1 MSKTKNQKV
10 IQIVSLIF
18 GIWFLVLPSLFA
30 ADVYLNL
37 QAYGGT
43 GKPLGVG
50 VAPFIAVSGGDTPR
64 LAETLRSVVREDLLF
79 TRLFS
84 VVEGGPSPSEKVD
97 TMTWNGVGAQVLVSG
112 EVRAEGDN
120 IRLECKIY
128 DVATGK
134 VLYAKEGTGPRSGL
148 RRIAHLMSD
157 DLTYQLSGQPG
168 VAHTRIVFVNH
179 RAKVKDLYVM
189 DYDGH
194 NTRQLT
200 NHRSITLL
208 PKISPDGKTVV
219 YNSYKAG
226 NPDAFTIDFQG
237 GASRD
242 FSVRQGLNTAPNW
255 SPDGQNVVLT
265 LSRGGDPDLFLLDR
279 TGKIVRR
286 LTYTPG
292 VDSSA
297 SFSPNG
303 QQIVFISDR
312 SGTPELY
319 VMDIT
324 GANTQRITYGQYT
337 DSPAWSPKGDLI
349 AYERQRGQG
358 RYDIWV
364 IDPNGRNNRQ
374 ISEAGVRNEH
384 PSWSP
389 DGRFLA
395 FMSDREGRQKICVMG
410 SDGSSPHCVTDLP
423 GNSAMPSW
431 GP

>member
-1 MSKTKNQKV
+1 MTT
-10 IQIVSLIF
+10 L
-18 GIWFLVLPSLFA
+18 GILFFLVAPSNA

-43 GKPLGVG
+43 GKALGVG
-50 VAPFIAVSGGDTPR
+50 IAPFTSVSGGDTPR
-64 LAETLRSVVREDLLF
+64 LTDTLRSVLREDLLF

-84 VVEGGPSPSEKVD
+84 VVEGGPLPGEKVD
-97 TMTWNGVGAQVLVSG
+97 SLVWNSVGAQVLIAG
-112 EVRAEGDN
+112 EVRIEGDN
-120 IRLECKIY
+120 VRLDCKIY

-134 VLYAKEGTGPRSGL
+134 VLYGKEGTGNRTNL
-148 RRIAHLMSD
+148 RRLAHLMAD
-157 DLTYQLSGQPG
+157 DLSYQLSGQPG
-168 VAHTRIVFVNH
+168 IAHTRIVFVNH
-179 RAKVKDLYVM
+179 RAKAKELYVM

-200 NHRSITLL
+200 NHRAITLL
-208 PKISPDGKTVV
+208 PKISPDGKLVA

-226 NPDAFTIDFQG
+226 NPDAFLIDFQG
-237 GASRD
+237 GAARELSG
-242 FSVRQGLNTAPNW
+242 RQGLNTAPNW
-255 SPDGQNVVLT
+255 APDGQTLALT
-265 LSRGGDPDLFLLDR
+265 LSRGGDPDLYLIDR
-279 TGKIVRR
+279 SGKIFRR

-292 VDSSA
+292 VDSSP

-303 QQIVFISDR
+303 QQMVFISDR
-312 SGTPELY
+312 AGTPELY
-319 VMDIT
+319 VMDVT
-324 GANTQRITYGQYT
+324 GANVQRLTYGQYA

-364 IDPNGRNNRQ
+364 IDSSGRNNRQ
-374 ISEAGVRNEH
+374 ISEAGTRNEH

-395 FMSDREGRQKICVMG
+395 FMSDREGRQKICLMG
-410 SDGSSPHCVTDLP
+410 SDGSSPHCVSDLP

-431 GP
+431 AP